1 MDLIAE
7 QNRKFKFESLK
18 RQALS
23 KTPDGIDVSFFQTSI
38 WDETLYEA
46 WSSLVHQ
53 LIPNIEAVEA
63 ALHNFAELI
72 EAEEVILFEK
82 ATFLGQSQ
90 SATVSVYCS
99 FGKS

>member
-82 ATFLGQSQ
+82 ATFLGQFN
-90 SATVSVYCS
+90 SATERVYCS
-99 FGKS
+99 YGKS